1 MALVVKNQSG
11 NAGDIGDV
19 GTIPGL
25 EDPLLEGMATRSSV
39 LAWTTPW
46 TEESGGL

>member
-1 MALVVKNQSG
+1 MVKSQSG
-11 NAGDIGDV
+11 NAGDTGDA

-25 EDPLLEGMATRSSV
+25 EDPLLEGMATCSSV
-39 LAWTTPW
+39 LAWMTPW